1 LQQIEAGF
9 WLLSQD
15 NLFQNNDRKINH
27 ERNSNDKEF
36 GGDMRV
42 LVTGHLGYIGTVLT
56 PMLTKE
62 GHEVVGLDSDLYQ
75 RCTFGAEAPQV
86 REILK
91 DIRDVVPGDLEGFD
105 AVMHLAALS
114 NDPLGNINPD
124 LTYQINH
131 VASVRLAELA
141 KQVGVPRFL
150 FSSSCSTYGA
160 AAGDEM
166 LTEEAAFN
174 PVTPYGHS
182 KVLVEQDV
190 AKLADDHFSPTFL
203 RNATAYGVSP
213 RLRFDIV
220 LNNLVAWAYS
230 MGRVL
235 IKSDGTPWRPI
246 IHIED
251 ISRAFIAALNA
262 PREVIHNQAFNVG
275 RNDQNYRIR
284 DLADIVK
291 ETVPGSQIEYAQD
304 AGPDKR
310 TYRVDFSKIAR
321 MLPEFKPEWDARKGA
336 VELYEAYCKSDLK
349 LDEFEGPKYK
359 RIDHIKQLIHDGL
372 LDETLRWTK

>member
-1 LQQIEAGF
+1 
-9 WLLSQD
+9 
-15 NLFQNNDRKINH
+15 
-27 ERNSNDKEF
+27 
-36 GGDMRV
+36 MRV
-42 LVTGHLGYIGTVLT
+42 LVTGHLGYIGTILT
-56 PMLTKE
+56 PMLTGE
-62 GHEVVGLDSDLYQ
+62 GHNVVGLDSDLYR
-75 RCTFGAEAPQV
+75 RCTFGVDAPEV
-86 REILK
+86 PEIIK
-91 DIRDVVPGDLEGFD
+91 DIRDVKPADLEGFD
-105 AVMHLAALS
+105 AIIHLAALS

-131 VASVRLAELA
+131 VASVRLAKIA
-141 KQVGVPRFL
+141 KEMGVTRFL

-166 LTEEAAFN
+166 LTEEAEFN

-182 KVLVEQDV
+182 KVLVEKDV
-190 AKLADDHFSPTFL
+190 AELADDHFSPTFL

-220 LNNLVAWAYS
+220 LNNLVAWAFS

-251 ISRAFIAALNA
+251 ISRAFIAALDA

-284 DLADIVK
+284 DLAEIVR
-291 ETVPGSQIEYAQD
+291 ETVSGSQIEYAQD

-321 MLPEFKPEWDARKGA
+321 VLPEFEPYWDARKGA
-336 VELYEAYCKSDLK
+336 QELYDAYCKSNLK

-372 LDETLRWTK
+372 LDETLRWTI